1 MFNFDNLTG
10 IDYEEY
16 QERKEQNRIE
26 QERLSK
32 YKQEKYGKPGI
43 YCIKINGKIVYIGK
57 SIYMLSRVEYH
68 TRHTMVGKSEKK
80 YKILNQ
86 AFKKGYT
93 IDYDVLYYSP
103 RKMENAIK
111 NDIGKKEGVYI
122 RRYKPCLNTQ
132 IPKVEDW
139 HKWEYNPIAQNITFE
154 EFEKSLLN

>member
-10 IDYEEY
+10 IDIEEY
-16 QERKEQNRIE
+16 QERKEQRRIE
-26 QERLSK
+26 QEKLIQ

-68 TRHTMVGKSEKK
+68 KRYITSGNGERK

-86 AFKKGYT
+86 AINKGYR
-93 IDYDVLYYSP
+93 IEFDVLYYSP

-132 IPKVEDW
+132 IPKIDDW
-139 HKWEYNPIAQNITFE
+139 HKWDLNPIARDITFE
-154 EFEKSLLN
+154 EFEKSLR